1 MRSVVVLGGG
11 NVGDVTQTLDHAER
25 LIAEQIGEIISRST
39 DHTTEAWG
47 FESSSLFTNRAWVVQ
62 TTKEPMEVMDSLL
75 DIEVQCGRDRKGEYR
90 SKVLGGESYANRVV
104 DLDILLYGSELVV
117 TPHLQI
123 PHPMLLERDFAL
135 QPMAEAMGISVEQAV
150 ELVTKIVK
158 DEI

>member
-11 NVGDVTQTLDHAER
+11 NVGAVSQTLDRAER
-25 LIAEQIGEIISRST
+25 LITEHIGAIASRST

-47 FESSSLFTNRAWVVQ
+47 FSSANAFTNRAWVVK
-62 TTKEPMEVMDSLL
+62 TTLEPMEVMDTLL
-75 DIEVQCGRDRKGEYR
+75 CIEAKCGRDRKGEYR
-90 SKVLGGESYANRVV
+90 NKVLGGESYANRIV
-104 DLDILLYGSELVV
+104 DLDILLYDSEVVV

-135 QPMAEAMGISVEQAV
+135 QPMAEAMGISTEQAV